1 MLILGENA
9 MLSTISFLI
18 VPVLI
23 LLTIGLAIKKRVNG
37 YDQFLVG
44 VKDGMG
50 LFVEVFP
57 TLIATVTAVAILRGS
72 GFITDIGEML
82 KSVFGLNGDMV
93 EIVPMILFRPISGS
107 ASMSVFNSIC
117 TTNGPDS
124 FLCRTSAIIQ
134 GSTDTTLYVLSLY
147 FSSIGVTKWKHSLK
161 AGLIA
166 DVVGIA
172 IGVMLSVIFFG
183 F

>member
-1 MLILGENA
+1 MRILGENI
-9 MLSTISFLI
+9 MLSTISFII
-18 VPVLI
+18 VPLLI
-23 LLTIGLAIKKRVNG
+23 LLTITLAIKKKVNA
-37 YDQFLVG
+37 YDKFLLG

-50 LFVEVFP
+50 LFIEVFP
-57 TLIATVTAVAILRGS
+57 TLIATVTAVAVLRGC
-72 GFITDIGEML
+72 GFVSDVGEML
-82 KSVFGLNGDMV
+82 KDLFGINGEMV
-93 EIVPMILFRPISGS
+93 EIVPMVLFRPISGS

-117 TTNGPDS
+117 SENGADS
-124 FLCRTSAIIQ
+124 FLCKTSAIIQ

-172 IGVMLSVIFFG
+172 VGVMLSIVFLGI
-183 F
+183 

>member
-1 MLILGENA
+1 
-9 MLSTISFLI
+9 MLSTISFII

-23 LLTIGLAIKKRVNG
+23 LVTIVLAIKKKVNG
-37 YDQFLVG
+37 YDKFFLG

-50 LFVEVFP
+50 LFKEVFP
-57 TLIATVTAVAILRGS
+57 TLIAMVSAVAILRGS
-72 GFITDIGEML
+72 GLISDIGELL
-82 KSVFGLNGDMV
+82 KSVFSVNGETV
-93 EIVPMILFRPISGS
+93 ELVPMILFRPISGS
-107 ASMSVFNSIC
+107 ASMTVFNSIC
-117 TTNGPDS
+117 ANNGADS

-166 DVVGIA
+166 DAVGIA
-172 IGVMLSVIFFG
+172 IGIILSIIFFG

>member
-1 MLILGENA
+1 MLILGEDV
-9 MLSTISFLI
+9 MLSQISLII
-18 VPVLI
+18 VPSLI
-23 LLTIGLAIKKRVNG
+23 LLTIILAIKKKVNA
-37 YDQFLVG
+37 YDNFLIG
-44 VKDGMG
+44 VKDGMT

-57 TLIATVTAVAILRGS
+57 TLIAVVSAVAILRGC
-72 GFITDIGEML
+72 GFVSDVGDLLKSIFKVNGEM
-82 KSVFGLNGDMV
+82 V
-93 EIVPMILFRPISGS
+93 ELVPMVLFRPISGS

-117 TTNGPDS
+117 VDNGPDS
-124 FLCRTSAIIQ
+124 FLCKTGAVIQ

-166 DVVGIA
+166 DVVGIF
-172 IGVMLSVIFFG
+172 IGLVLSIIFFG

>member
-1 MLILGENA
+1 MLILGEND
-9 MLSTISFLI
+9 MLSAISFLI

-23 LLTIGLAIKKRVNG
+23 LLTIFLSIKKKVNG
-37 YDQFLVG
+37 YDKFLLG

-50 LFVEVFP
+50 LFIEVFP

-72 GFITDIGEML
+72 GFIGDVGQML
-82 KSVFGLNGDMV
+82 KEVFNANGEMV

-117 TTNGPDS
+117 TTHGPDS

-147 FSSIGVTKWKHSLK
+147 FSSIGVTKWKHSVK

-166 DVVGIA
+166 DVVGIT
-172 IGVMLSVIFFG
+172 IGIMLSIIFFG

>member
-1 MLILGENA
+1 MFTLGEEA
-9 MLSTISFLI
+9 MLSTISFII
-18 VPVLI
+18 VPLLV
-23 LLTIGLAIKKRVNG
+23 LLTIVLAIKKKVNA
-37 YDQFLVG
+37 YDKFLLG

-57 TLIATVTAVAILRGS
+57 TLIAVVSAVAILRGCGLIS
-72 GFITDIGEML
+72 DIGDLL
-82 KSVFGLNGDMV
+82 KSIFGVNGEFV
-93 EIVPMILFRPISGS
+93 EIVPMVLFRPISGS

-117 TTNGPDS
+117 VNNGPDS
-124 FLCRTSAIIQ
+124 FLCRTGAIIQ

-166 DVVGIA
+166 DVVGIVV
-172 IGVMLSVIFFG
+172 GVMLSIIFFG

>member
-1 MLILGENA
+1 

-18 VPVLI
+18 VPLLV
-23 LLTIGLAIKKRVNG
+23 LLTIILSIKKKVNG
-37 YDQFLVG
+37 YDKFLIG
-44 VKDGMG
+44 VKEGMG
-50 LFVEVFP
+50 LFIEVFP
-57 TLIATVTAVAILRGS
+57 TLIATVTAVAVLRGC
-72 GFITDIGEML
+72 GFVTDVGEML
-82 KSVFGLNGDMV
+82 RDLFGINGELV
-93 EIVPMILFRPISGS
+93 EIVPMVLFRPISGS

-117 TTNGPDS
+117 QTNGADS

-172 IGVMLSVIFFG
+172 IGLLLSIIFFG

>member
-1 MLILGENA
+1 
-9 MLSTISFLI
+9 MLSTISFMI
-18 VPVLI
+18 VPILI
-23 LLTIGLAIKKRVNG
+23 LVTIILAIKKKVNG
-37 YDQFLVG
+37 YDKFLIG
-44 VKDGMG
+44 VKEGMG
-50 LFVEVFP
+50 LFKEVFP
-57 TLIATVTAVAILRGS
+57 TLIAMVSAVAVLRGCGLIS
-72 GFITDIGEML
+72 DIGDLL
-82 KSVFGLNGDMV
+82 KSLFNVNGEIV

-117 TTNGPDS
+117 VNNGADS
-124 FLCRTSAIIQ
+124 FLCKTGAIIQ

-166 DVVGIA
+166 DVVGIS
-172 IGVMLSVIFFG
+172 IGILLSIAFFG

>member
-1 MLILGENA
+1 MHILGEEE
-9 MLSTISFLI
+9 MLSSVSFII
-18 VPVLI
+18 VPLLI
-23 LLTIGLAIKKRVNG
+23 LLTISLAIKKKVNA
-37 YDQFLVG
+37 YDDFLLG
-44 VKDGMG
+44 VKEGMN

-57 TLIATVTAVAILRGS
+57 TLIAVVTAVAILRGC
-72 GFITDIGEML
+72 GFVSDVGDLL
-82 KSVFGLNGDMV
+82 KSIFGVNGELV
-93 EIVPMILFRPISGS
+93 ELVPMVLFRPISGS

-117 TTNGPDS
+117 VENGADS
-124 FLCRTSAIIQ
+124 FLCKTGAVIQ

-172 IGVMLSVIFFG
+172 VGLFLSIIFFG

>member
-1 MLILGENA
+1 
-9 MLSTISFLI
+9 MLSKISYLI
-18 VPVLI
+18 VPILI
-23 LLTIGLAIKKRVNG
+23 LVTIILAIKKKVNA
-37 YDQFLVG
+37 YDKFISG

-50 LFVEVFP
+50 LFAEVFP
-57 TLIATVTAVAILRGS
+57 TLIAMVSAVAILRGC
-72 GFITDIGEML
+72 GFINDFGELL
-82 KSVFGLNGDMV
+82 KDVFSVNGEIL
-93 EIVPMILFRPISGS
+93 EIVPMVLFRPISGN

-117 TTNGPDS
+117 VNHGADS
-124 FLCRTSAIIQ
+124 FLCRTGAIIQ

-172 IGVMLSVIFFG
+172 VGVVLSIIFFG

>member
-9 MLSTISFLI
+9 MLSTISFII
-18 VPVLI
+18 VPLLI
-23 LLTIGLAIKKRVNG
+23 LLTIALAIKKKVNA
-37 YDQFLVG
+37 YDDFLLG
-44 VKDGMG
+44 VKDGMS

-57 TLIATVTAVAILRGS
+57 TLIAVVSAVAILRGCGLVS
-72 GFITDIGEML
+72 DIGELL
-82 KSVFGLNGDMV
+82 KSILGVKGELV
-93 EIVPMILFRPISGS
+93 ELVPMVLFRPISGS

-117 TTNGPDS
+117 IDNGADS
-124 FLCRTSAIIQ
+124 FLCRTGAIIQ

-172 IGVMLSVIFFG
+172 VGLILSIIFFG

>member
-1 MLILGENA
+1 MLYLGGEE
-9 MLSTISFLI
+9 MLSIISFMI
-18 VPVLI
+18 VPILI
-23 LLTIGLAIKKRVNG
+23 FVTIILAIKKKVKG
-37 YDQFLVG
+37 YDVFLLG

-50 LFVEVFP
+50 LFKEVFP
-57 TLIATVTAVAILRGS
+57 TLIAMVSAVAILRGC
-72 GFITDIGEML
+72 GFISDLGELL
-82 KSVFGLNGDMV
+82 KQVFNIKGDTV
-93 EIVPMILFRPISGS
+93 ELIPMILFRPISGS

-117 TTNGPDS
+117 VTHGADS
-124 FLCRTSAIIQ
+124 FLCKTSAIIQ

-166 DVVGIA
+166 DAVGIL
-172 IGVMLSVIFFG
+172 IGVILSVIFFG

>member
-1 MLILGENA
+1 
-9 MLSTISFLI
+9 MLSTVSFII

-23 LLTIGLAIKKRVNG
+23 LITIILAIKKKING
-37 YDQFLVG
+37 YDKFLLG
-44 VKDGMG
+44 VKEGMG
-50 LFVEVFP
+50 LFKEVFP
-57 TLIATVTAVAILRGS
+57 TLIAMVSAVAILRGCGLIS
-72 GFITDIGEML
+72 DIGDML
-82 KSVFGLNGDMV
+82 KDLFDVNGEIV

-107 ASMSVFNSIC
+107 ASMTVFNSIC
-117 TTNGPDS
+117 VKNGADS
-124 FLCRTSAIIQ
+124 FLCKTGAIIQ

-166 DVVGIA
+166 DAVGIS
-172 IGVMLSVIFFG
+172 IGVVLSIIFFG

>member
-1 MLILGENA
+1 

-18 VPVLI
+18 VPLLI
-23 LLTIGLAIKKRVNG
+23 LLTIGLAIKKKINA
-37 YDQFLVG
+37 YDTFLLG

-50 LFVEVFP
+50 LFIEVFP

-72 GFITDIGEML
+72 GLISDIGDML
-82 KSVFGLNGDMV
+82 KDLFGVNGEMV

-117 TTNGPDS
+117 VNNGPDS
-124 FLCRTSAIIQ
+124 FLCRASAIIQ
-134 GSTDTTLYVLSLY
+134 GTTDTTLYVLSLY

-166 DVVGIA
+166 DAVGIA

>member
-1 MLILGENA
+1 MLILGEED
-9 MLSTISFLI
+9 MLSAISYLI
-18 VPVLI
+18 VPFLVLI
-23 LLTIGLAIKKRVNG
+23 TIILAIKKKVNG
-37 YDQFLVG
+37 YDKFIEG

-57 TLIATVTAVAILRGS
+57 TLIAMVGAVSILRGC
-72 GFITDIGEML
+72 GFISDIGDLL
-82 KSVFGLNGDMV
+82 KDVFKINGEIV
-93 EIVPMILFRPISGS
+93 EIVPMVLFRPISGN

-117 TTNGPDS
+117 VNNGADS
-124 FLCRTSAIIQ
+124 FLCRTGAIIQ

-172 IGVMLSVIFFG
+172 IGVILSIIFFG

>member
-1 MLILGENA
+1 
-9 MLSTISFLI
+9 MLSTISFII
-18 VPVLI
+18 VPLLI
-23 LLTIGLAIKKRVNG
+23 LLTIFLSIKKKVNG
-37 YDQFLVG
+37 YDKFLLG

-50 LFVEVFP
+50 LFKEVFP
-57 TLIATVTAVAILRGS
+57 TLIAMVSAVAILRGS
-72 GFITDIGEML
+72 GFISDVGELL
-82 KSVFGLNGDMV
+82 KDLFGVNGEAV
-93 EIVPMILFRPISGS
+93 ELVPMILFRPISGS
-107 ASMSVFNSIC
+107 ASMTVFNSIC
-117 TTNGPDS
+117 INNGADS

-172 IGVMLSVIFFG
+172 IGVLLSIIFFG

>member
-1 MLILGENA
+1 MFN
-9 MLSTISFLI
+9 TISFLV
-18 VPVLI
+18 VPILV
-23 LLTIGLAIKKRVNG
+23 LLTIGLAIKKKVNG
-37 YDQFLVG
+37 YDTFLVG
-44 VKDGMG
+44 VKEGMG

-72 GFITDIGEML
+72 GFVSDIGNMVKDL
-82 KSVFGLNGDMV
+82 FKVNGELV
-93 EIVPMILFRPISGS
+93 EIIPMVLFRPISGS

-117 TTNGPDS
+117 SVNGADS
-124 FLCRTSAIIQ
+124 FLCKTSAVIQ

-166 DVVGIA
+166 DIVGIA
-172 IGVMLSVIFFG
+172 IGLMLSVIFFG

>member
-1 MLILGENA
+1 
-9 MLSTISFLI
+9 MLSAVSFLI
-18 VPVLI
+18 VPILI
-23 LLTIGLAIKKRVNG
+23 LLTISLALKKKVNA
-37 YDQFLVG
+37 YDRFLIG
-44 VKDGMG
+44 VKEGMG

-57 TLIATVTAVAILRGS
+57 TLIATVTAVSVLRGS
-72 GFITDIGEML
+72 GFITDVGEML
-82 KSVFGLNGDMV
+82 RDLFNLNGEMV

-117 TTNGPDS
+117 INNGADS

-172 IGVMLSVIFFG
+172 IGVMLSIIFFG
-183 F
+183 L

>member
-1 MLILGENA
+1 
-9 MLSTISFLI
+9 MLSTVSFII
-18 VPVLI
+18 VPLLI
-23 LLTIGLAIKKRVNG
+23 LVTIILAIKKKING
-37 YDQFLVG
+37 YDKFLDG
-44 VKDGMG
+44 VKEGMG
-50 LFVEVFP
+50 LFKEVFP
-57 TLIATVTAVAILRGS
+57 TLIAMVSAVAILRGS
-72 GFITDIGEML
+72 GLITDIGEL
-82 KSVFGLNGDMV
+82 LSEVLHVNGDAV
-93 EIVPMILFRPISGS
+93 QLVPMILFRPISGN
-107 ASMSVFNSIC
+107 AAMSVFNSIC
-117 TTNGPDS
+117 VENGPDS

-172 IGVMLSVIFFG
+172 VGVMLSVIFFG

>member
-1 MLILGENA
+1 MI
-9 MLSTISFLI
+9 STISFII
-18 VPVLI
+18 VPILI
-23 LLTIGLAIKKRVNG
+23 LITIILAIKKKVNG
-37 YDQFLVG
+37 YDKFLLG
-44 VKDGMG
+44 VKEGMT
-50 LFVEVFP
+50 LFKEVFP
-57 TLIATVTAVAILRGS
+57 TLIAMVSAVAILRGS
-72 GFITDIGEML
+72 GFISDIGDLL
-82 KSVFGLNGDMV
+82 KDVFNINGEMV

-107 ASMSVFNSIC
+107 ASMTVFNSIC
-117 TTNGPDS
+117 TNNGADS

-166 DVVGIA
+166 DVVGIT
-172 IGVMLSVIFFG
+172 IGVILSVIFFG

>member
-1 MLILGENA
+1 

-18 VPVLI
+18 VPILI
-23 LLTIGLAIKKRVNG
+23 FVTIALAIKKKVPA
-37 YDQFLVG
+37 YDEFLIG
-44 VKDGMG
+44 VKEGMG
-50 LFVEVFP
+50 LFIEVFP
-57 TLIATVTAVAILRGS
+57 TLIATVSAVAILRGC
-72 GFITDIGEML
+72 GFVSDVGEML
-82 KSVFGLNGDMV
+82 KSFFGMDGEIV

-117 TTNGPDS
+117 INNGADS

>member
-1 MLILGENA
+1 MLILGEND
-9 MLSTISFLI
+9 MLSAISFMI
-18 VPVLI
+18 VPILI
-23 LLTIGLAIKKRVNG
+23 LITIILAIKKKVNG
-37 YDQFLVG
+37 YDKFLIG

-50 LFVEVFP
+50 LFIEVFP

-72 GFITDIGEML
+72 GFVGDVGDML
-82 KSVFGLNGDMV
+82 KDFFGINGEMV
-93 EIVPMILFRPISGS
+93 EIVPMVLFRPISGS

-117 TTNGPDS
+117 TSNGADS

-161 AGLIA
+161 AGIIA
-166 DVVGIA
+166 DIVGIA
-172 IGVMLSVIFFG
+172 VGLMLSIIFFG
-183 F
+183 I

>member
-1 MLILGENA
+1 
-9 MLSTISFLI
+9 MLSTISFII

-23 LLTIGLAIKKRVNG
+23 LITIFLALKKKVNG
-37 YDQFLVG
+37 YDQFLLG

-50 LFVEVFP
+50 LFKEVFP
-57 TLIATVTAVAILRGS
+57 TLIAMVSAVAILRGS
-72 GFITDIGEML
+72 GIISDIGDVL
-82 KSVFGLNGDMV
+82 KNIFKINGEAV
-93 EIVPMILFRPISGS
+93 ELVPMILFRPISGS
-107 ASMSVFNSIC
+107 ASMTVFNSIC
-117 TTNGPDS
+117 TNNGPDS

-172 IGVMLSVIFFG
+172 VGVALSIIFFG

>member
-1 MLILGENA
+1 MLTLGEKD

-18 VPVLI
+18 VPILI
-23 LLTIGLAIKKRVNG
+23 LLTISLALKKKVNA
-37 YDQFLVG
+37 YDKFLLG
-44 VKDGMG
+44 AKEGMG

-57 TLIATVTAVAILRGS
+57 TLIATVTAVAILRGC
-72 GFITDIGEML
+72 GFISDIGEML
-82 KSVFGLNGDMV
+82 KDLFGMNGEMV

-117 TTNGPDS
+117 VNNGADS

-172 IGVMLSVIFFG
+172 IGVMLSIIFFG

>member
-1 MLILGENA
+1 
-9 MLSTISFLI
+9 MLSTISFII

-23 LLTIGLAIKKRVNG
+23 LVTVSLAIKKKVNA
-37 YDQFLVG
+37 YDTFLLG
-44 VKDGMG
+44 VKDGMS
-50 LFVEVFP
+50 LFKEVFP
-57 TLIATVTAVAILRGS
+57 TLIAMVSAVAILRGS
-72 GFITDIGEML
+72 GFISDVGDLLHQVFNMKGET
-82 KSVFGLNGDMV
+82 V
-93 EIVPMILFRPISGS
+93 ELVPMILFRPISGS

-117 TTNGPDS
+117 VNNGADS

-166 DVVGIA
+166 DAVGIL
-172 IGVMLSVIFFG
+172 IGVTLSIIFFG
-183 F
+183 FY

>member
-1 MLILGENA
+1 MLILGEED
-9 MLSTISFLI
+9 MLSAISFLI
-18 VPVLI
+18 VPLLI
-23 LLTIGLAIKKRVNG
+23 LLTIGLAIKKKVNG
-37 YDQFLVG
+37 YDKFLLG
-44 VKDGMG
+44 VKEGMG

-57 TLIATVTAVAILRGS
+57 TLIATVTAVAVLRGC
-72 GFITDIGEML
+72 GFINDIGDML
-82 KSVFGLNGDMV
+82 KDLFGVNGEMV

-117 TTNGPDS
+117 SVNGPDS
-124 FLCRTSAIIQ
+124 FLCKTSAIIQ

-166 DVVGIA
+166 DVVGISV
-172 IGVMLSVIFFG
+172 GLLLSIMFFG

>member
-1 MLILGENA
+1 
-9 MLSTISFLI
+9 MLSAISYII
-18 VPVLI
+18 VPLLV
-23 LLTIGLAIKKRVNG
+23 LLTISLAIKKKVNG
-37 YDQFLVG
+37 YDQFLIG

-57 TLIATVTAVAILRGS
+57 TLIAMVGAVAILRGC
-72 GFITDIGEML
+72 GFIADVGELL
-82 KSVFGLNGDMV
+82 KNVFGVNGELV
-93 EIVPMILFRPISGS
+93 EIVPMILFRPISGN

-117 TTNGPDS
+117 VNNGADS
-124 FLCRTSAIIQ
+124 FLCRTGAIIQ

-161 AGLIA
+161 SGLIA

-172 IGVMLSVIFFG
+172 IGLILSIVFFG

>member
-1 MLILGENA
+1 
-9 MLSTISFLI
+9 MLSTVSFFI

-23 LLTIGLAIKKRVNG
+23 LVTIFLAIKKKVNG
-37 YDQFLVG
+37 YDKFLVG
-44 VKDGMG
+44 VKEGMG

-82 KSVFGLNGDMV
+82 KSVFGLNGDLV

-117 TTNGPDS
+117 TNNGADS

>member
-1 MLILGENA
+1 MFILGEED
-9 MLSTISFLI
+9 MLSVVSFII
-18 VPVLI
+18 VPLLI
-23 LLTIGLAIKKRVNG
+23 LLTVTLAIKKKVNG
-37 YDQFLVG
+37 YDKFLLG
-44 VKDGMG
+44 VKDGMS

-57 TLIATVTAVAILRGS
+57 TLIAMVGAVAILRGC
-72 GFITDIGEML
+72 GFISDVGELL
-82 KSVFGLNGDMV
+82 KSIFGVNG
-93 EIVPMILFRPISGS
+93 EIVELVPMVLFRPISGS

-117 TTNGPDS
+117 IDNGADS
-124 FLCRTSAIIQ
+124 FLCRTGAIIQ

-172 IGVMLSVIFFG
+172 IGVMLSIIFFG

>member
-1 MLILGENA
+1 
-9 MLSTISFLI
+9 MLSTVSFFI

-23 LLTIGLAIKKRVNG
+23 LVTIFLAIKKKVNG
-37 YDQFLVG
+37 YDKFLIG
-44 VKDGMG
+44 VKEGMG

-82 KSVFGLNGDMV
+82 KSVLGLNGDMV

-117 TTNGPDS
+117 TNNGADS

-161 AGLIA
+161 AGIIA

-172 IGVMLSVIFFG
+172 IGLMLSIIFFG

>member
-1 MLILGENA
+1 

-18 VPVLI
+18 VPILI
-23 LLTIGLAIKKRVNG
+23 LLTISLALKKKVNA
-37 YDQFLVG
+37 YDYFLSG
-44 VKDGMG
+44 VKEGMT
-50 LFVEVFP
+50 LFKEVFP
-57 TLIATVTAVAILRGS
+57 TLIATVTAVAVLRGS
-72 GFITDIGEML
+72 GFITDIGDMIKDL
-82 KSVFGLNGDMV
+82 FGVNGELV
-93 EIVPMILFRPISGS
+93 EIVPMVLFRPISGS

-117 TTNGPDS
+117 VNNGADS

-161 AGLIA
+161 SGLIA
-166 DVVGIA
+166 DAVGIT
-172 IGVMLSVIFFG
+172 IGIALSILFFG